1 MEMMQP
7 KQANPGD
14 QMMEKPEAA
23 PFTVCIKCNPD
34 GTFAVGLDAD
44 EAGETMGTEAPEAP
58 EGAEDASMRPA
69 RDVKEALTIALQI
82 IKAGGKQEKAMGD
95 FKAGYNEMSDR

>member
-1 MEMMQP
+1 MQEP
-7 KQANPGD
+7 ARANPGD
-14 QMMEKPEAA
+14 QMMETPEAA

-44 EAGETMGTEAPEAP
+44 ESAEVMGAETPEAP
-58 EGAEDASMRPA
+58 EGAEDAAMRPA

-82 IKAGGKQEKAMGD
+82 IKSGGRQEKAMGD
-95 FKAGYNEMSDR
+95 FQSGYNEMSDR